1 MKISWNSRGAVFGKE
16 LQELHQKSISATSS
30 MIIYQQNTRHVN
42 INYINIL
49 TINFVLQSL
58 DYDICENRL
67 MQNEERTKGYKFL
80 VKKRFARW
88 VVFFFI
94 GVITALIA
102 CCIDIAIEE
111 LSAIKFYYLK
121 HCKLSCSQ
129 YNSHS
134 LFSLCF
140 SCSCR
145 FMRE

>member
-1 MKISWNSRGAVFGKE
+1 
-16 LQELHQKSISATSS
+16 
-30 MIIYQQNTRHVN
+30 
-42 INYINIL
+42 
-49 TINFVLQSL
+49 
-58 DYDICENRL
+58 

-121 HCKLSCSQ
+121 HCKTIMLSKMVTISITNFFLADVDSCVNDHCMYIPYLFWVTSNIIPVFIGTMLVT
-129 YNSHS
+129 YVEVYCIFNSI
-134 LFSLCF
+134 LKYTNNTFF
-140 SCSCR
+140 IY
-145 FMRE
+145 

>member
-1 MKISWNSRGAVFGKE
+1 
-16 LQELHQKSISATSS
+16 
-30 MIIYQQNTRHVN
+30 
-42 INYINIL
+42 
-49 TINFVLQSL
+49 
-58 DYDICENRL
+58 

-129 YNSHS
+129 IDLHYS
-134 LFSLCF
+134 LYVFLAVVD
-140 SCSCR
+140 SCVNDHCMYIPYLFWISSNII
-145 FMRE
+145 FVFIGTILVTYLEVLY